1 MRSIPIFSICV
12 VADAKVEVLKLG
24 KTARFPSFLHLNT
37 PTVRGK
43 YLLGHRSGLNINIL

>member
-1 MRSIPIFSICV
+1 MRSVPIFSICI

-37 PTVRGK
+37 STVRGK
-43 YLLGHRSGLNINIL
+43 IFTRS